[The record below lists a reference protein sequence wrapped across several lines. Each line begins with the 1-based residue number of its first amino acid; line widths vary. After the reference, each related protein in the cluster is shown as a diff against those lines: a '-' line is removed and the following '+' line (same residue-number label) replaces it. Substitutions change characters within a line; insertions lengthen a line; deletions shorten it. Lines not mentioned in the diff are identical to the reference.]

1 MAILAIHL
9 PAPLELLKEETKV
22 KMMLFGI

>member
-22 KMMLFGI
+22 KMTLFGI